1 MFRAWTQG
9 IRRCALLGQ
18 FTAEERMTEDFVNAN
33 HDIIVPLLR
42 RVPERQTG
50 KVNVVMDTG

>member
-1 MFRAWTQG
+1 M
-9 IRRCALLGQ
+9 
-18 FTAEERMTEDFVNAN
+18 EDFVNAN

-42 RVPERQTG
+42 RVPEGQTG